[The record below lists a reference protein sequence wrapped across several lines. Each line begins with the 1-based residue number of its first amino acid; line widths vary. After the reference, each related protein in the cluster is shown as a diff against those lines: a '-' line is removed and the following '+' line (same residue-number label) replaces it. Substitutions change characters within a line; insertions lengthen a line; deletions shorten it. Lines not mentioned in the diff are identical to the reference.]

1 MLNPVR
7 ITFAFLTG
15 CFLSLTA
22 HALTLEAEGRAP
34 IIDQDIVSARQAA
47 IEDAS
52 QQAAMQAAVYV
63 SSEQVIRDGILE
75 IDNMQVKTLGRV
87 SNIELLDERVEGTF
101 LKVIIRAEVDSNPG
115 CSNGQPSSYRTT
127 VALTGFPFQHPQQA
141 GLGKLDD
148 MPSALPAR
156 LQRLINAQS
165 SQHAINATHITF
177 IQSPQA
183 GLVTAID
190 TDRLASL
197 QHQLN
202 APSLNFVVSGVIS
215 DLSMLDPRTLSE
227 DNYFID
233 LYNRL
238 DYKSRKHL
246 RNFQLNLF
254 IHDAFNGALIWQH
267 SFQTAGL
274 WNLPENAKVGFDN
287 QGFLQQEYGRKVEQL
302 LTQAATEISKAIQ
315 CQPFKARI
323 VEAEGNTIWLSAGQA
338 EGVKI
343 GDRLTVY
350 RQDSRFFAGTTQQRI
365 TSTKQNL
372 TIRQVNPDSAMGVI
386 SGDVRQHNIR
396 PGDLAIAD

>member
-7 ITFAFLTG
+7 TTFYFLMG
-15 CFLSLTA
+15 CFLSIAA
-22 HALTLEAEGRAP
+22 HALTVEAEGRAP
-34 IIDQDIVSARQAA
+34 IVGQDIVSARQAA

-87 SNIELLDERVEGTF
+87 SNIELLDERVTGAF
-101 LKVIIRAEVDSNPG
+101 LQVKIRAEVDTEQG
-115 CSNGQPSSYRTT
+115 CSNDSQNNYRKT
-127 VALTGFPFQHPQQA
+127 VVFTGFPFQHPLQA
-141 GLGKLDD
+141 NLGKLDD
-148 MPSALPAR
+148 MPHALPAR
-156 LQRLINAQS
+156 LQRLINEHS
-165 SQHAINATHITF
+165 PQHAINATHVTF

-183 GLVTAID
+183 GLVTPID

-202 APSLNFVVSGVIS
+202 EPGINYVVSGVLS

-227 DNYFID
+227 DNFFFD

-246 RNFQLNLF
+246 RNFKLDLF
-254 IHDAFNGALIWQH
+254 IHDGFNGALIWQH

-287 QGFLQQEYGRKVEQL
+287 QGFLQQEYGRKIDQL
-302 LTQAATEISKAIQ
+302 LNQASTEIAKTIQ
-315 CQPFKARI
+315 CQAFKARI
-323 VEAEGNTIWLSAGQA
+323 LEAEGNTLWLSAGQA
-338 EGVKI
+338 QGLNI
-343 GDRLTVY
+343 GDRLTIY
-350 RQDSRFFAGTTQQRI
+350 RQESRFIAGKTQQRVLKTT
-365 TSTKQNL
+365 TSL
-372 TIRQVNPDSAMGVI
+372 TIKQVNPDSAMGLI
-386 SGDVRQHNIR
+386 SGDVRQYNIR
-396 PGDLAIAD
+396 PGDLVIAE